1 MPPQSIDPFFTFAQQ
16 AQDGEFDLAHGA
28 LLIARQAYPNLDIES
43 YLRQLDNMSQ
53 NYRAQH
59 PPAANIAAELANLS
73 HFIFVDLE
81 FCGNQEAYDDPRN
94 SYLNDVID
102 RRLGIP
108 ISLSMIYLEVG
119 RRLGL
124 PLAGVNFPYHFLVRS
139 TESDSLFIDPFAG
152 GVFVDYRQLG
162 ERLPVVDGR
171 KIALKNDYLAPAPPL
186 QVLARMLRNLKRI
199 HVQER
204 KFTAAVYCAE
214 KISWIQPDEANNY
227 RDLGFLY
234 YWIHEYRKAI
244 NAFTAYLRWADDP
257 SDTAEI
263 QRNIRA
269 ISDRLSMLN

>member
-1 MPPQSIDPFFTFAQQ
+1 MPLQSTDPFFTFAQQ

-28 LLIARQAYPNLDIES
+28 LLIAREAYPDLDVES
-43 YLRQLDNMSQ
+43 YLRQLDNISQ
-53 NYRAQH
+53 NYRAHH
-59 PPAANIAAELANLS
+59 PPAANLVAELANLS

-81 FCGNQEAYDDPRN
+81 FCGNQDAYDDPRN

-108 ISLSMIYLEVG
+108 ISLSIIYLEVG
-119 RRLGL
+119 RRLEL

-139 TESDSLFIDPFAG
+139 TESDVLFIDPFAG

-171 KIALKNDYLAPAPPL
+171 KIALEKKYLAPAPPL
-186 QVLARMLRNLKRI
+186 QVLVRMLRNLKRI
-199 HVQER
+199 YVQER
-204 KFTAAVYCAE
+204 RFTTAVHYAE
-214 KISWIQPDEANNY
+214 KISWLQPDEANNY

-234 YWIHEYRKAI
+234 YSIHEYRKAI
-244 NAFTAYLRWADDP
+244 DAFTAYLRWARDP

-263 QRNIRA
+263 QQNIRA
-269 ISDRLSMLN
+269 ISNRLSMLN

>member
-59 PPAANIAAELANLS
+59 PPATNIAAELANLS

-124 PLAGVNFPYHFLVRS
+124 PLAGVNFP
-139 TESDSLFIDPFAG
+139 
-152 GVFVDYRQLG
+152 
-162 ERLPVVDGR
+162 
-171 KIALKNDYLAPAPPL
+171 
-186 QVLARMLRNLKRI
+186 
-199 HVQER
+199 
-204 KFTAAVYCAE
+204 
-214 KISWIQPDEANNY
+214 
-227 RDLGFLY
+227 
-234 YWIHEYRKAI
+234 
-244 NAFTAYLRWADDP
+244 
-257 SDTAEI
+257 
-263 QRNIRA
+263 
-269 ISDRLSMLN
+269 